1 MKQDSTA
8 QSLNPLCL
16 PVLKIINGADESLSE
31 YDIIKA
37 LGDHAF
43 PDDVSEDAQLTLFRR
58 HFYLMNALYQLQEKL
73 QCEGLHLHISAMQIY
88 IRPLDKRAATAL
100 SSHSADEKLSA
111 YYLDWHNYD
120 STSSQDVDA
129 LLHGFWKQYRQY
141 HQQLPSLKTLELDEK
156 ASWQDIQQSYRRL
169 VNIHHPDKGG
179 ERQRFMEIRAA
190 YESLQAVY
198 DV

>member
-16 PVLKIINGADESLSE
+16 PVLKIINGATEPLTE

-43 PDDVSEDAQLTLFRR
+43 PHDVSEDAQLTLFRR
-58 HFYLMNALYQLQEKL
+58 HFYLMNALYQLQEML
-73 QCEGLHLHISAMQIY
+73 FDEGLCLHISAMQIY
-88 IRPLDKRAATAL
+88 IRPLDKSAGTAL

-141 HQQLPSLKTLELDEK
+141 HQQLPSLMTLELDEK

>member
-73 QCEGLHLHISAMQIY
+73 QCEGLRLHISAMQIY
-88 IRPLDKRAATAL
+88 IRPLDKSAATAL